1 MLTIIIKSHR
11 VKLRLQ
17 VWLEKLLRGY
27 LESVHLSHEPQR
39 HVGDL
44 PRVLLA
50 VGVGQ
55 AAGHQVAVTHY
66 LHLVHVEHVD
76 SVVEDVVQIIE
87 KLLKRLKLRN

>member
-1 MLTIIIKSHR
+1 M
-11 VKLRLQ
+11 
-17 VWLEKLLRGY
+17 LLRGY
-27 LESVHLSHEPQR
+27 LESVHLPHEPQR

-55 AAGHQVAVTHY
+55 AAGHQVAVTHD

-76 SVVEDVVQIIE
+76 SVVENVVQIIE
-87 KLLKRLKLRN
+87 KLLKRFKLSDIFTVVPS